1 MFLSPSI
8 LPDLVDSAFDYT
20 IVSFITALLLLS
32 LLSLCFIFYLR
43 FKSRTLHHL
52 QHFNSLWSV
61 RCILVSFI
69 IFWSLSE
76 LFRIPLI
83 HRRFLFN
90 LFHYPTPSKQANLCK
105 IQAVLS
111 LGLFEPAFLITL
123 LFLVNVSIKK
133 KTPYN
138 IWAIPF
144 VLVTCLPMLT
154 FQIICVFFAP
164 LGTKLPVIFTQSFVF
179 SNLGFIDKTQVLCAY
194 PLLSTIVF
202 GTFGIGYSVCF
213 LFSCWKVVSLVINK
227 GLRIRIYGLAWTV
240 LLALHVQIVGLV
252 LSVFWRPDE
261 EPYIGVALLVFI
273 STFLCAA
280 VGEGILVIKPIADS
294 LAAGGD
300 CCQWTAVGQSRR
312 ELEGD
317 QNSTEHVLIV

>member
-1 MFLSPSI
+1 MFFFPSI
-8 LPDLVDSAFDYT
+8 LPNLVDSAFDYT

-52 QHFNSLWSV
+52 QNFNSLWSV

-69 IFWSLSE
+69 IFWALSE
-76 LFRIPLI
+76 LFRIPFF
-83 HRRFLFN
+83 HRRFLFY

-105 IQAVLS
+105 IQVVLS

-144 VLVTCLPMLT
+144 VLVTCLPMLML
-154 FQIICVFFAP
+154 QIICVFFAP
-164 LGTKLPVIFTQSFVF
+164 LETKLPSIFTQSSVF
-179 SNLGFIDKTQVLCAY
+179 FSHGFDEKTQVLCAY
-194 PLLSTIVF
+194 PLLSTVMF
-202 GTFGIGYSVCF
+202 GAFGIGYSLCF
-213 LFSCWKVVSLVINK
+213 LLSCWKVLSLAINK

-240 LLALHVQIVGLV
+240 LVALQVQIVGLV

-261 EPYIGVALLVFI
+261 EAYAAAALLVFI
-273 STFLCAA
+273 GTFLCAA

-300 CCQWTAVGQSRR
+300 CCWWSPVGQSRR
-312 ELEGD
+312 EEGD
-317 QNSTEHVLIV
+317 QNSMERVHV